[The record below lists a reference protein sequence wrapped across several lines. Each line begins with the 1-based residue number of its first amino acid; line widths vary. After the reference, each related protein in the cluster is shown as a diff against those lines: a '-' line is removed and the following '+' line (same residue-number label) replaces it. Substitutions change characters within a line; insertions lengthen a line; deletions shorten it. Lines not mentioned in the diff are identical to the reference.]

1 MTKCRCKSGGLC
13 KNCPCAKAN
22 KPCGPLCG
30 CGKGASS
37 WCLNF
42 IEAMNIRKTKMSN
55 GDIKRALASAG
66 LSPVGTKDEI
76 VLRLGKYL
84 QSQKKDSVLNPEVK
98 SKEGSSGS
106 ENSTKEII
114 VRIQEIQDSHYDI
127 LSLSGLKIDS
137 QSSVAMMRKA
147 YLKLSRKIH
156 PDKHSGSSEAK
167 QAFQCLVVAFDTVSN
182 PSEDDSSETEHNSK
196 RRKVTRVQRS
206 NTGCYKTKIH
216 CPRCHIQ
223 WGTSDLGL
231 EKGSYNFFMQAIKQ
245 YVCGRCACLF
255 GCMTATHYCPHC
267 SKFDIYFHFMQLT
280 IYS

>member
-1 MTKCRCKSGGLC
+1 MRAFSLWERR
-13 KNCPCAKAN
+13 
-22 KPCGPLCG
+22 
-30 CGKGASS
+30 SS

-42 IEAMNIRKTKMSN
+42 IEAINIRKTKMSN
-55 GDIKRALASAG
+55 GDIKRSLASAG

-147 YLKLSRKIH
+147 YLKLRAIH
-156 PDKHSGSSEAK
+156 
-167 QAFQCLVVAFDTVSN
+167 
-182 PSEDDSSETEHNSK
+182 
-196 RRKVTRVQRS
+196 R
-206 NTGCYKTKIH
+206 
-216 CPRCHIQ
+216 
-223 WGTSDLGL
+223 
-231 EKGSYNFFMQAIKQ
+231 
-245 YVCGRCACLF
+245 
-255 GCMTATHYCPHC
+255 
-267 SKFDIYFHFMQLT
+267 
-280 IYS
+280 